1 MSDRKS
7 KAAVKTQKLKSEK
20 AEMPEIPL
28 ADLRPDLYIAL
39 VGAAGTDLN
48 IVRRELRAQMA
59 VVGYTV
65 EHLKVSDLIKE
76 VLDVKATD
84 DEFSRIKSLMAAGDV
99 IRRCSE
105 NGDGV
110 AALVIA
116 EIRRRRGADKQF
128 RGSIAYVIDSIKNPA
143 ELDLL
148 DKIYGKNLYT
158 LSVYLSKEER
168 LRNIAIKIARDR
180 HEPPGKFHET
190 MAQELIGD
198 DEKGIGDHA
207 QNVRE
212 TFPLADYF
220 INSRSML
227 GNQIKRFVELV
238 FGEPFTTPTLD
249 EFHMFQAR
257 AAGYRSDDLSRQVG
271 AIIVDT
277 NGVIASSGCNE
288 VPYPGGGFFFEGR
301 KGGPG
306 DNRDHIKQIDPNYIE
321 IQRSLI
327 ELIGVLKAARYIED
341 EEDDAVI
348 VDSLL
353 QGHHKQLMSN
363 ARVRNIIEFG
373 RIVHAEMHAICEAAA
388 AGRSIRDG
396 ILYCTT
402 FPCHVCARH
411 IIAAGIK
418 EVVYIEP
425 YPKSL
430 TAQLYVDE
438 IEFAHEACDTW
449 DGRIDGKVIFRPF
462 HGTAPVLFQRVFRY
476 RPRKNRYGTIATWV
490 PTEARPQGAA
500 LSVERPLLEAS
511 AANSV
516 AAILKRAKEEYDGVA
531 GEVSD

>member
-1 MSDRKS
+1 MNERRS
-7 KAAVKTQKLKSEK
+7 KVEPKALTPKLKGLGTSETL
-20 AEMPEIPL
+20 PN
-28 ADLRPDLYIAL
+28 DFRPDLYIAL

-48 IVRRELRAQMA
+48 IVRRELSAQMA

-65 EHLKVSDLIKE
+65 EHVKVSNLIGQVLE
-76 VLDVKATD
+76 VKSST
-84 DEFSRIKSLMAAGDV
+84 DEFSRIKNLMAAGDV

-116 EIRRRRGADKQF
+116 EIRRRRAADEIVG
-128 RGSIAYVIDSIKNPA
+128 GSIAYVIDSVKNPS

-168 LRNIAIKIARDR
+168 LRNITIKIARDR
-180 HEPPGKFHET
+180 HEPPGKLHQT
-190 MAQELIGD
+190 MASELIAD

-271 AIIVDT
+271 AVIVDT
-277 NGVIASSGCNE
+277 NGVIASTGCNE

-306 DNRDHIKQIDPNYIE
+306 DNRDYIKQIDPNYIE

-327 ELIGVLKAARYIED
+327 ELIGVLKAADYIED

-363 ARVRNIIEFG
+363 ARVRNLIEFG

-396 ILYCTT
+396 VLYCTT

-430 TAQLYVDE
+430 TGQLYVDE
-438 IEFAHEACDTW
+438 IEFAHEACDAS
-449 DGRIDGKVIFRPF
+449 DEQIDGKVIFRPF

-490 PTEARPQGAA
+490 PTEARPQGAT

-516 AAILKRAKEEYDGVA
+516 AAILKRAKVEYDSAA